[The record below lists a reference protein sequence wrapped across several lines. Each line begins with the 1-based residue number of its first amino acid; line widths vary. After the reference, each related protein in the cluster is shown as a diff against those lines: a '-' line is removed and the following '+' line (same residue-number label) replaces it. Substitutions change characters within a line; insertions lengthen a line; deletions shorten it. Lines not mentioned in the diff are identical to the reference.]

1 LFCTNLPSNK
11 AFPRDAEIWEDRE
24 ARVLIVRRN
33 RTRRRLCAAS
43 GNIIA
48 FKRKALSCKMAK
60 SELSARSDTPGPVP
74 SGSTDSRPPGTH
86 TVTRVNLAEAV
97 YQQVGLSRKE
107 SAALVEMVLDEMTKR
122 LIAGE
127 SVRLSSFGSFNVRHK
142 GRRVGRNP
150 KTGVEVP
157 IKERRVL
164 VFKSSNLLK
173 ARINGQ
179 VGGRNGG

>member
-1 LFCTNLPSNK
+1 M
-11 AFPRDAEIWEDRE
+11 
-24 ARVLIVRRN
+24 V
-33 RTRRRLCAAS
+33 
-43 GNIIA
+43 
-48 FKRKALSCKMAK
+48 K
-60 SELSARSDTPGPVP
+60 SELSATSHSPGPMP
-74 SGSTDSRPPGTH
+74 SGSAMAKAQEGLRTI
-86 TVTRVNLAEAV
+86 TRVNLAEAV
-97 YQQVGLSRKE
+97 YHQVGLSRKE
-107 SAALVEMVLDEMTKR
+107 SAALVEMVLDEMTER

-142 GRRVGRNP
+142 GKRVGRNP

-179 VGGRNGG
+179 EAEPDAD

>member
-1 LFCTNLPSNK
+1 MVKT
-11 AFPRDAEIWEDRE
+11 
-24 ARVLIVRRN
+24 
-33 RTRRRLCAAS
+33 
-43 GNIIA
+43 
-48 FKRKALSCKMAK
+48 
-60 SELSARSDTPGPVP
+60 ELSTSHTPGPVP
-74 SGSTDSRPPGTH
+74 SALASGKVHNGAH
-86 TVTRVNLAEAV
+86 TITRVNLAEAV

-107 SAALVEMVLDEMTKR
+107 SAALVEMVLDEITDR

-142 GRRVGRNP
+142 GRRIGRNP

-179 VGGRNGG
+179 AVEGTEDD